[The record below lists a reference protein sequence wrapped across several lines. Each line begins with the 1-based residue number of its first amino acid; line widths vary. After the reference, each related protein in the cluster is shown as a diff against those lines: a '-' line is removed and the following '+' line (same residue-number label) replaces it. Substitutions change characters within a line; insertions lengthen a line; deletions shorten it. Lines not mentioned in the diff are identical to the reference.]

1 MPSFSPEN
9 SETKI
14 KISIL
19 LIFLEILTNHTH
31 THTQYLTH
39 QTCLQLTKFYQYL
52 EKKLSR
58 GINMHRISFV
68 EFLGRK
74 N

>member
-19 LIFLEILTNHTH
+19 LIFLEILTNH

>member
-31 THTQYLTH
+31 THTILDSSNMSTVDKI
-39 QTCLQLTKFYQYL
+39 LSIFR
-52 EKKLSR
+52 EKAQ
-58 GINMHRISFV
+58 
-68 EFLGRK
+68 
-74 N
+74 